1 MKRNTSINKINV
13 EKQQNIK
20 YETDERYDYFE
31 KGANYEI
38 KILIMIKSII
48 PVFTALVENEYFI
61 LFIMF
66 TVFTILLY
74 HLFLLLSFYLS
85 FALVS
90 AIQIY

>member
-1 MKRNTSINKINV
+1 MNV

-31 KGANYEI
+31 